1 MRRFITEYAN
11 YQKAYF
17 TGNDMIEKEVKEEA
31 IENINGALSA
41 REKGMISIDE
51 TMRIISDPIA

>member
-17 TGNDMIEKEVKEEA
+17 SSNDLMEQEIKDGA
-31 IENINGALSA
+31 IETINRALKA
-41 REKGMISIDE
+41 REKGIISIGE
-51 TMRIISDPIA
+51 AMRIISDPLA